1 METWY
6 MDTSAAVKL
15 LVREDE
21 SPALIE
27 AINTR
32 APLLCSSNLLITELS
47 RAQQRTSSIRP
58 AAVRNVLLRLQLIDV
73 NRTVFEHSGLI
84 PGANLRSLDAIH
96 IAAALLGGCTSMVT
110 YDHRMAEAAERSG
123 LEIYSPGVS
132 GS

>member
-47 RAQQRTSSIRP
+47 RAQQRTSSIRA
-58 AAVRNVLLRLQLIDV
+58 AAVRNVLLRLRLIDV
-73 NRTVFEHSGLI
+73 NRTVFEHAASFQERI
-84 PGANLRSLDAIH
+84 SVPSMPFTSLPRCLADAP
-96 IAAALLGGCTSMVT
+96 
-110 YDHRMAEAAERSG
+110 RW
-123 LEIYSPGVS
+123 
-132 GS
+132 